1 MLTNLQMTHI
11 AILGPDDQ
19 PNAKVNVNVIREHD
33 LPGFFIVEDS
43 SGKRLVV
50 HGQKLQTRQ

>member
-1 MLTNLQMTHI
+1 MTHI